1 MSDKNNKLFYLKYQP
16 ICFEDYENDT
26 VIKLLKGMLANEHLN
41 ILLTGETS
49 CGKSSLLKTIITEYY
64 SNHTPDEYNENVMC
78 INSVK
83 EQGINYYRNEVKT
96 FCQTCSAVYGK
107 KKLIII
113 DDIDFINEQSQ
124 QVFRNCIKK
133 YSHNVGFICSCTN
146 IHKVIENLQ
155 SRLTIVKM
163 THLSINIFKNIINK
177 IKTCENIEIDYE
189 VEDFIINDS
198 NNNIKNI
205 TTNMEKF
212 KLYGKKI
219 TIEKAKTLCYNI
231 SYVLLE
237 QYTVCLL
244 NKDLTSAL
252 RLIYDIYDK
261 GYSVVDILYT
271 YFTFVK
277 KSDILSED
285 QQYNLIPYICKYIT
299 MFYNIHEDELELA
312 LFTNNLYLIL

>member
-1 MSDKNNKLFYLKYQP
+1 MTETNNLFYLKYQP
-16 ICFEDYENDT
+16 VCFADYENDA
-26 VIKLLKGMLANEHLN
+26 VIHLLQSLIVTEQLN

-64 SNHTPDEYNENVMC
+64 KGYPPEAFNDNVMY
-78 INSVK
+78 INSIK

-96 FCQTCSAVYGK
+96 FCQTCSMVYGK
-107 KKLIII
+107 KKFIII

-124 QVFRNCIKK
+124 QVFRNCIDK
-133 YSHNVGFICSCTN
+133 YNHNVCFICSCTN

-155 SRLTIVKM
+155 SRLTIIKM
-163 THLSINIFKNIINK
+163 EYLSHEIFKKVINK
-177 IKTCENIEIDYE
+177 IKTIENIDIDPD
-189 VEDFIINDS
+189 VEEFIINDS
-198 NNNIKNI
+198 NNNVKNI
-205 TTNMEKF
+205 ITNMEKF
-212 KLYGKKI
+212 KLYGKHI

-231 SYVLLE
+231 SFVLLE
-237 QYTVCLL
+237 QYTVLLL
-244 NKDLTSAL
+244 NKDLNNAL

-277 KSDILSED
+277 KTDILTED

-299 MFYNIHEDELELA
+299 MFYNIHEDEVELA
-312 LFTNNLYLIL
+312 LFTNNLYLIM